1 MIFCEK
7 LYKATFSGKHTFVL
21 NGVQKTPLTYIK
33 WLSKSA
39 IKNIKNM
46 ARIIVIN
53 SGKGGVGKTTT
64 AINLGASLNKLKKK
78 VIIMDANL
86 NTPNIGLQ
94 LGAPI
99 VPVTLNH
106 VLKGKADIEDAIY
119 EHSSGTKIV
128 PSSLS
133 VKELTRFNTKK
144 IPEIATQLA
153 TLCDYVII
161 DSAAGFGD
169 ESIAVIEAA
178 DEIIIVTNPEM
189 PAVTDALKAVKVARE
204 MGKEVNGVIVT
215 RHVNA
220 KYEMPLS
227 AIKSMLETQ
236 IIGVIPEDKAV
247 KEALNLRDAVS
258 HTHPRSKVSRKYLEI
273 ARRVNGENI
282 EERRSIFGR
291 LFG

>member
-1 MIFCEK
+1 
-7 LYKATFSGKHTFVL
+7 
-21 NGVQKTPLTYIK
+21 
-33 WLSKSA
+33 
-39 IKNIKNM
+39 M

-64 AINLGASLNKLKKK
+64 AINLGACLNKLNKE
-78 VIIMDANL
+78 VIIVDANL

-106 VLKGKADIEDAIY
+106 VLKGKADVEDAIY

-133 VKELTRFNTKK
+133 IKELTKFNTKK
-144 IPEIATQLA
+144 LPDIMKKLGENS
-153 TLCDYVII
+153 DYVIV

-169 ESIAVIEAA
+169 EVIAVLEAS

-189 PAVTDALKAVKVARE
+189 PAVTDALKAIKVARG
-204 MGKEVNGVIVT
+204 MGKSVNGIIVT
-215 RHVNA
+215 RHRDAN
-220 KYEMPLS
+220 YEMPLS
-227 AIKSMLETQ
+227 SIRSMLETQ

-247 KEALNLRDAVS
+247 KEALNLRDAVV
-258 HTHPRSKVSRKYLEI
+258 HTHPRSKVSRKYFEI
-273 ARRVNGENI
+273 AQKVAGEKVV
-282 EERRSIFGR
+282 ERKGFLSR
-291 LFG
+291 LLRA

>member
-1 MIFCEK
+1 M
-7 LYKATFSGKHTFVL
+7 G
-21 NGVQKTPLTYIK
+21 
-33 WLSKSA
+33 
-39 IKNIKNM
+39 
-46 ARIIVIN
+46 RIIVIN

-64 AINLGASLNKLKKK
+64 AINLGVSLNKLKKE
-78 VIIMDANL
+78 VIIVDANL

-133 VKELTRFNTKK
+133 IKELTKFNTKK
-144 IPEIATQLA
+144 IPEIAEQLA

-161 DSAAGFGD
+161 DSAAGFS
-169 ESIAVIEAA
+169 EEVMAVLEAA

-204 MGKEVNGVIVT
+204 MGKEVNGVIIS
-215 RHVNA
+215 RYRGA
-220 KYEMPLS
+220 RYEMPLS
-227 AIKSMLETQ
+227 SIKSMLETQ
-236 IIGVIPEDKAV
+236 IIGIIPEDKSV

-258 HTHPRSKVSRKYLEI
+258 HTHPRSKVSRKYYEI
-273 ARRVNGENI
+273 ARKIAGENV
-282 EERRSIFGR
+282 EERQGFLKRIFG
-291 LFG
+291 L

>member
-1 MIFCEK
+1 
-7 LYKATFSGKHTFVL
+7 
-21 NGVQKTPLTYIK
+21 
-33 WLSKSA
+33 
-39 IKNIKNM
+39 M

-64 AINLGASLNKLKKK
+64 AINLGASLNKLNKEV
-78 VIIMDANL
+78 VIVDANL

-106 VLKGKADIEDAIY
+106 VLKGKANIEEAIY
-119 EHSSGTKIV
+119 EHHSGTKIV

-133 VKELTRFNTKK
+133 VKELTKFNVEKL
-144 IPEIATQLA
+144 PEITKALA
-153 TLCDYVII
+153 KNCDYVIV
-161 DSAAGFGD
+161 DSAAGFSEEVMAVL
-169 ESIAVIEAA
+169 ESA

-215 RHVNA
+215 RHSGA

-227 AIKSMLETQ
+227 SIKSMLESQ
-236 IIGVIPEDKAV
+236 VIGVIPEDKAV
-247 KEALNLRDAVS
+247 KEALNLRDAVC

-273 ARRVNGENI
+273 ARKVNGEMV
-282 EERRSIFGR
+282 EERIGFWNRVLGR
-291 LFG
+291 

>member
-1 MIFCEK
+1 
-7 LYKATFSGKHTFVL
+7 
-21 NGVQKTPLTYIK
+21 
-33 WLSKSA
+33 
-39 IKNIKNM
+39 M

-64 AINLGASLNKLKKK
+64 AINLGASLNKLNKE
-78 VIIMDANL
+78 VIIVDANL
-86 NTPNIGLQ
+86 NTPNVGLQ

-119 EHSSGTKIV
+119 EHHSGTKIV

-133 VKELTRFNTKK
+133 VKELTKFNVKK
-144 IPEIATQLA
+144 FPEITQKLGE
-153 TLCDYVII
+153 LCDYVII
-161 DSAAGFGD
+161 DSAAGFS
-169 ESIAVIEAA
+169 EEVMAVLGVA
-178 DEIIIVTNPEM
+178 DEVIIVTNPEM
-189 PAVTDALKAVKVARE
+189 PAITDALKAVKVARG

-215 RHVNA
+215 RHTDA

-227 AIKSMLETQ
+227 SIKSMLETQ

-247 KEALNLRDAVS
+247 KEALNLRDAVC

-273 ARRVNGENI
+273 ARKVNGEEV
-282 EERRSIFGR
+282 EENVGFFGRIFGR
-291 LFG
+291 

>member
-1 MIFCEK
+1 
-7 LYKATFSGKHTFVL
+7 
-21 NGVQKTPLTYIK
+21 
-33 WLSKSA
+33 
-39 IKNIKNM
+39 M
-46 ARIIVIN
+46 ARIIIIN

-64 AINLGASLNKLKKK
+64 AINLGASLNKLNKE
-78 VIIMDANL
+78 VIIVDVNL
-86 NTPNIGLQ
+86 NTPNVGLQ

-133 VKELTRFNTKK
+133 IKELTKFNTKK
-144 IPEIATQLA
+144 ISEILKKLA
-153 TLCDYVII
+153 TLCDYVIV
-161 DSAAGFGD
+161 DSAAGFG
-169 ESIAVIEAA
+169 EEVIAVFDAA

-189 PAVTDALKAVKVARE
+189 PAVTDALKAVKVARQ

-215 RHVNA
+215 RYTNA

-227 AIKSMLETQ
+227 SIKSMLESQ

-247 KEALNLRDAVS
+247 KEALNLRDAVC
-258 HTHPRSKVSRKYLEI
+258 HTHPRSKVSKKYHEI
-273 ARRVNGENI
+273 ARKISGEKI
-282 EERRSIFGR
+282 EERKGFFNR
-291 LFG
+291 LLGL

>member
-1 MIFCEK
+1 
-7 LYKATFSGKHTFVL
+7 
-21 NGVQKTPLTYIK
+21 
-33 WLSKSA
+33 
-39 IKNIKNM
+39 M

-64 AINLGASLNKLKKK
+64 AINLGASLNKLQKE
-78 VIIMDANL
+78 VIIVDANL

-106 VLKGKADIEDAIY
+106 VLKGKADIEDAVY

-133 VKELTRFNTKK
+133 VKELTKFNTKN
-144 IPEIATQLA
+144 IPDAIKKLGGI
-153 TLCDYVII
+153 CDYVIV

-169 ESIAVIEAA
+169 EVIAVLDAA

-189 PAVTDALKAVKVARE
+189 PAVTDALKAVKVARG

-215 RHVNA
+215 RHNNA
-220 KYEMPLS
+220 NYEMPLS
-227 AIKSMLETQ
+227 SIKSMLETQ
-236 IIGVIPEDKAV
+236 IIGVVPEDKAV
-247 KEALNLRDAVS
+247 KEALNLRDAVC
-258 HTHPRSKVSRKYLEI
+258 HTHPRSKVSRKYHEI
-273 ARRVNGENI
+273 ARKVAGEKVV
-282 EERRSIFGR
+282 EKKGFLSR
-291 LFG
+291 LLGG